1 MGFTERL
8 FSGLLSQSTPDGD
21 DRGSWPGEATA
32 RRRLEQNVRSVF
44 LSGQEHQALEDKQ
57 NLTVPRALFPSVS
70 QEKLDLVWIQDRFQA
85 GPQAYSVTLSKSVH
99 LPGTWGVL

>member
-21 DRGSWPGEATA
+21 DRGSWPGEPTA

-44 LSGQEHQALEDKQ
+44 LSGQEHQVLEDKQ
-57 NLTVPRALFPSVS
+57 NLTLPRALFPSVS
-70 QEKLDLVWIQDRFQA
+70 QEKLDLVWIQDRFPSSGWA
-85 GPQAYSVTLSKSVH
+85 TSL
-99 LPGTWGVL
+99 